1 MALTLPQ
8 KLEYARTRCG
18 TRYVGAIGGLGYP
31 RATMLQL
38 LLLLEPQVLEE
49 DAPWIDVLLQAEKGE
64 RDGDG

>member
-1 MALTLPQ
+1 MALTSSL

-38 LLLLEPQVLEE
+38 LLLLEPQVLEKDE
-49 DAPWIDVLLQAEKGE
+49 PWVDALL
-64 RDGDG
+64 